1 MPVQVLNKSQNL
13 EAPFTQDFI
22 SDLVEQHANLT
33 SKNLITKVAESLKEK
48 SSKHKFIVQ
57 ATALH
62 SDDTSFDLKIQ
73 SDFVALWDPKKDG
86 CFTLKVSQEGG
97 VEASTLI
104 TIYWISI

>member
-1 MPVQVLNKSQNL
+1 MPVEVLNKSLNS
-13 EAPFTQDFI
+13 EAPFTQEFI
-22 SDLVEQHANLT
+22 LDLVNQNTTLP
-33 SKNLITKVAESLKEK
+33 SKDLINKVAESLKEK

-62 SDDTSFDLKIQ
+62 SDDRSFDLKIQ

-86 CFTLKVSQEGG
+86 CFTLKASQGEETG
-97 VEASTLI
+97 ASILL